1 MLNVVHEY
9 STFYTVYY
17 LFAAGSTNTC
27 ILYIVLPIVI
37 IILILIGIIIF
48 SILLYWKNLKQ
59 YVKKLKMNQLLQDH
73 GKENF

>member
-1 MLNVVHEY
+1 MNTLLINN
-9 STFYTVYY
+9 TVYY

-27 ILYIVLPIVI
+27 ILCIVLPIVI

-48 SILLYWKNLKQ
+48 GILLFWKILKQ
-59 YVKKLKMNQLLQDH
+59 YVKKFKTNQLLQVH